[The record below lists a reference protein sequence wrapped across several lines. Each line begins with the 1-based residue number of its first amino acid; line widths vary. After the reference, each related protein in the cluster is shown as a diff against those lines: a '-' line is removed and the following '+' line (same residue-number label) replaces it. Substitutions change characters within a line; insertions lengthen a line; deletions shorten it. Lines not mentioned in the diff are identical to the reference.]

1 MCLYFN
7 KNLKFNSK
15 VVKVKKYEFSI
26 SEKKGYKNTCIVTL
40 NAPIMAYKVL
50 PNKNGYIYSNRK
62 SKVLTENEK
71 ISSTIAK
78 GIHVNSKNYFASES
92 ICEYLKFHSYLYN
105 NFDIT
110 CGSFRTTVKVSKN
123 DFVASGKFHEH
134 EVYTKI
140 KLDLPKLKKMFVK
153 EYLKLTGIKC
163 KFEFKLKD

>member
-1 MCLYFN
+1 MCLYFR

-26 SEKKGYKNTCIVTL
+26 SEKKGYKNTLVITL
-40 NAPIMAYKVL
+40 QAPIMAYKVL

-78 GIHVNSKNYFASES
+78 GIHVNSKKYFASEH
-92 ICEYLKFHSYLYN
+92 ICEYLKFYN
-105 NFDIT
+105 HYYNGYKID
-110 CGSFRTTVKVSKN
+110 CGCFRTTVKVSKN
-123 DFVASGKFHEH
+123 DFVASGELHEH

-153 EYLKLTGIKC
+153 EYLKLTGLKC